1 MKKKRTDKISAEFAK
16 RVRKRLKH
24 HLKSI
29 ILFGSRARGD
39 FHEGSDYDFLLVVD
53 KKKKA
58 YDNILL
64 NISVDFLNKYEVLIG
79 DIICD
84 ESEWENKKRFPI
96 GLNILKE
103 GIEL

>member
-1 MKKKRTDKISAEFAK
+1 MQRKPKDKVAAEFAK
-16 RVRKRLKH
+16 HVRQRLKH
-24 HLKSI
+24 HLKRI

-53 KKKKA
+53 KRKKA

-103 GIEL
+103 GVEL